1 MQRSASSGL
10 MSIGVVLAL
19 CLGSADALKAATPR
33 ESARSQAEARA
44 LAAVAP
50 GEVQAFRDQFNEAVD
65 KLVAL
70 AAMKG
75 GRAAADPAFQKAM
88 AYRQG
93 GLTDG
98 QVALMVMGGAD
109 LRPLSRAVDRLADA
123 LGNATAPKTP
133 FAPGSAWPAA
143 NYPSCTDA
151 DYNTMVTAY
160 DTLKAAKEVWSAA
173 CRPLQETEGVIA
185 LGEGAVVSLDS
196 LCIPLDVVLFLAELT
211 YEDQALCNEAT
222 LHAEV
227 TACYDRLQY
236 LHDTD
241 IPGVI
246 ANDNTNASS
255 IISND
260 NTNATSILSALN
272 TDASNIIASGNA
284 NTASIIANATTNTS
298 SIITNGNTNTSSI
311 IANSNTNASSIIA
324 NSNTNTSNI
333 IADGNANTAAILAAI
348 QQSQGKLMSM
358 FIEANLASS
367 STPMGVCELPLS
379 KGGQL
384 ETARNIV
391 TNLIASMQSLGLG
404 VGNAPASL
412 SQGNT
417 YLSSGKPRL
426 AYTKYRAAYQAATNP
441 GN

>member
-1 MQRSASSGL
+1 MMLRLPSVGL
-10 MSIGVVLAL
+10 QSIGVVLAL
-19 CLGSADALKAATPR
+19 CLGLTEGLRAATPQ
-33 ESARSQAEARA
+33 ESARGSAEARA
-44 LAAVAP
+44 LAVVGP
-50 GEVQAFRDQFNEAVD
+50 GEIQAFRDQFNESVD

-75 GRAAADPAFQKAM
+75 GRAAADPAFQKVM

-98 QVALMVMGGAD
+98 QIALMVMGGAD
-109 LRPLSRAVDRLADA
+109 LRPLSKAVDRLADA
-123 LGNATAPKTP
+123 LGNAKASKAP
-133 FAPGSAWPAA
+133 FAPSSTWPSA

-151 DYNTMVTAY
+151 DYNTMVSAY
-160 DTLKAAKEVWSAA
+160 DTLKVAKEVWSAA

-185 LGEGAVVSLDS
+185 VGEGAVVSLDS
-196 LCIPLDVVLFLAELT
+196 LCIPLDAVLFLAELT

-222 LHAEV
+222 VHAEV

-246 ANDNTNASS
+246 TNDNTNTSS

-260 NTNATSILSALN
+260 NSNTASILGAVN

-284 NTASIIANATTNTS
+284 NTASIIANATSNTS
-298 SIITNGNTNTSSI
+298 SIITNSNTNTSSI
-311 IANSNTNASSIIA
+311 IANG
-324 NSNTNTSNI
+324 NTNTSNI
-333 IADGNANTAAILAAI
+333 IANSNTNTAAILAAI
-348 QQSQGKLMSM
+348 QQDQGKLMGM

-367 STPMGVCELPLS
+367 ATPMGVCELPIS

-384 ETARNIV
+384 ETARDIV

-404 VGNAPASL
+404 VGNAQTSL
-412 SQGNT
+412 NQGNT
-417 YLSSGKPRL
+417 FLASGKPRL
-426 AYTKYRAAYQAATNP
+426 AYAKYRAAYQAATNP